1 MTERWDAVIVG
12 AGHNG
17 LVAAFYLARAGKKV
31 LALERRAMVG
41 GAAITEE
48 FHPGFRNSAA
58 SYVVSLL
65 RPEIIRDMEL
75 KRHGFETIK
84 MGGSFGAFPDG
95 RSLLLTGDEAADRA
109 EVARFSNRD
118 WAAMAEF
125 GALLRKAGDIV
136 RAEMLHAPPRL
147 SGGGLADL
155 VGAWRLGR
163 GAKRLSA
170 EERHRFLQLFTTP
183 VGELLDRRFDSDMVK
198 TMYAATAT
206 AGSMV
211 SLYEP
216 GSAINLLHLGIGEV
230 DGVRGAWALAK
241 GGMGAITQAMAAAVR
256 EKGGTIRTEAPV
268 ARILVENGRAV
279 GVRLENGE
287 EIRSRAVLSNADPK
301 RTFLKLVEPEALP
314 ADFLADIRGY
324 RMGSGS
330 FRINIA
336 LSGLPEF
343 AARPG
348 KEVGPQHRAFI
359 RLVSGY
365 RAYEEAF
372 LAARRGEIPEDP
384 IIDALIPTA
393 ADPDLAPPGCHILS
407 ILAQHYP
414 FELADEARG
423 TRAWTDSDRSRA
435 AAGIVSALERFVPNI
450 RRLVLGYRA
459 YSPQDLETV
468 FGLTGGDVYHG
479 RLDPDQIFS
488 LRPHPRAAQYA
499 TPIKGLYLC
508 GAGAHPGGGVS
519 GAPGHNAA
527 MAVLRD

>member
-1 MTERWDAVIVG
+1 
-12 AGHNG
+12 
-17 LVAAFYLARAGKKV
+17 
-31 LALERRAMVG
+31 
-41 GAAITEE
+41 
-48 FHPGFRNSAA
+48 
-58 SYVVSLL
+58 
-65 RPEIIRDMEL
+65 
-75 KRHGFETIK
+75 
-84 MGGSFGAFPDG
+84 
-95 RSLLLTGDEAADRA
+95 
-109 EVARFSNRD
+109 
-118 WAAMAEF
+118 
-125 GALLRKAGDIV
+125 
-136 RAEMLHAPPRL
+136 
-147 SGGGLADL
+147 
-155 VGAWRLGR
+155 
-163 GAKRLSA
+163 
-170 EERHRFLQLFTTP
+170 
-183 VGELLDRRFDSDMVK
+183 
-198 TMYAATAT
+198 
-206 AGSMV
+206 
-211 SLYEP
+211 
-216 GSAINLLHLGIGEV
+216 
-230 DGVRGAWALAK
+230 
-241 GGMGAITQAMAAAVR
+241 MGAITAAMAAAVR
-256 EKGGTIRTEAPV
+256 EKGGTIRTQAPV
-268 ARILVENGRAV
+268 ARILVENGRAI
-279 GVRLENGE
+279 GVRLEPGE
-287 EIRSRAVLSNADPK
+287 EIRARAVLSNADPK

-330 FRINIA
+330 FRINLA
-336 LSGLPEF
+336 LSGVPEF

-348 KEVGPQHRAFI
+348 REIGRQHRAFI

-365 RAYEEAF
+365 RAYDEAF

-414 FELADEARG
+414 FELRDGAGG

-435 AAGIVSALERFVPNI
+435 AAGIVTALERYIPNI

-488 LRPHPRAAQYA
+488 LRPHPKAARYA

-527 MAVLRD
+527 MAVLGDWQAK